1 MPYIGN
7 IVQDFSVSTAM
18 LNTDSVTS
26 IKVLDG
32 TIVNA
37 DINDSAAI
45 AMSKLALSI
54 TNSEV
59 NASAAIAGTKISPDF
74 GSQNIATTGTLACG
88 DITSSDGN
96 GNLTLKDNN
105 HTGSN
110 CEHLINFTASDDTS
124 LMNIGTPFGSNNL
137 FFKYGSTELVSIGTS
152 GQVDFAGNVD
162 CNAGLDVTGSVAVS
176 GSTDGVLNLDTSD
189 SRGAFVRFGQGG
201 SFHNMVGCAD
211 GLITGLDKE
220 DLGIRAT
227 DKIGF
232 STNGDNIK
240 MIILSGGNVG
250 IGTSSPSTLLHCNLA
265 AENGSIAQFGLS
277 GQTNNQSFII
287 KADDS
292 DSLFTFRFGS
302 ANSTYPAVRFNMG
315 ADEEALRIDS
325 SGKVHIGLTNGAGQ
339 FNVKNQDDSTTNAFE
354 VYNDNGVR
362 NAAFSQ
368 SSTGDATMD
377 LRTNTASQTV
387 LLRSNGTSHF
397 NGGNVG
403 IGTTSPSN
411 LLHLKGSGH
420 DKVLVE
426 STGTNH
432 AVGIQITHA
441 SGNAA
446 EQVWQLQT
454 SGGASTQRDLSVRDA
469 TSGVLNTTFRKGGG
483 ITFNGDTAADN
494 ALDDYEEGTWTP
506 TGSWTTIVARYTK
519 IGRMVYAGFSLRA
532 DASSGNVTIGGFP
545 FASDNNHA
553 ASGGIAWGLCEFN
566 STDGWLNGSIGDGES
581 TATIRKNSAA
591 VLTFGSGQNNLNNGA
606 FIRGVFIYNTA

>member
-265 AENGSIAQFGLS
+265 AENGSIAQF
-277 GQTNNQSFII
+277 
-287 KADDS
+287 
-292 DSLFTFRFGS
+292 
-302 ANSTYPAVRFNMG
+302 
-315 ADEEALRIDS
+315 
-325 SGKVHIGLTNGAGQ
+325 
-339 FNVKNQDDSTTNAFE
+339 
-354 VYNDNGVR
+354 
-362 NAAFSQ
+362 
-368 SSTGDATMD
+368 
-377 LRTNTASQTV
+377 
-387 LLRSNGTSHF
+387 
-397 NGGNVG
+397 
-403 IGTTSPSN
+403 
-411 LLHLKGSGH
+411 
-420 DKVLVE
+420 
-426 STGTNH
+426 
-432 AVGIQITHA
+432 
-441 SGNAA
+441 
-446 EQVWQLQT
+446 
-454 SGGASTQRDLSVRDA
+454 
-469 TSGVLNTTFRKGGG
+469 
-483 ITFNGDTAADN
+483 
-494 ALDDYEEGTWTP
+494 
-506 TGSWTTIVARYTK
+506 
-519 IGRMVYAGFSLRA
+519 
-532 DASSGNVTIGGFP
+532 
-545 FASDNNHA
+545 
-553 ASGGIAWGLCEFN
+553 
-566 STDGWLNGSIGDGES
+566 
-581 TATIRKNSAA
+581 
-591 VLTFGSGQNNLNNGA
+591 
-606 FIRGVFIYNTA
+606 